1 MSIVIRDLK
10 RGDQD
15 QVRKIVLEGLAERWG
30 QEFDPSYNKDLDDI
44 YGYYVD
50 RHHATVAVI
59 EEHQQL
65 QYQQQESVAI
75 NDEQQTH
82 SPMIIGCGVLLPLP
96 AEDVYGTW
104 CAEPES
110 IRKKAN
116 SAGLTKLCRMMRL
129 SVSADR
135 RGQGLAKKMIRHL
148 IEKARERQFD
158 LILVE
163 TEVLWTS
170 AVQIYK
176 SEGFSVAEADEENIH
191 YTYRL

>member
-1 MSIVIRDLK
+1 MTVMIRDLQ
-10 RGDQD
+10 RSDQD
-15 QVRKIVLEGLAERWG
+15 QVRKMVLEGLAERWG
-30 QEFDPSYNKDLDDI
+30 QEFDPAYNKDLDDI
-44 YGYYVD
+44 YGYYIA

-59 EEHQQL
+59 TED
-65 QYQQQESVAI
+65 QQQASNPV
-75 NDEQQTH
+75 
-82 SPMIIGCGVLLPLP
+82 IIGCGILLPLP

-110 IRKKAN
+110 IREKAN

-135 RGQGLAKKMIRHL
+135 RGQGLAKMMIRHL
-148 IEKARERQFD
+148 IEKARERGFE

-176 SEGFSVAEADEENIH
+176 SEGFSVAEADDENVH

>member
-1 MSIVIRDLK
+1 MPIVIRDLK
-10 RGDQD
+10 KSDQD
-15 QVRKIVLEGLAERWG
+15 QVRNIILEGLAERWG
-30 QEFDPSYNKDLDDI
+30 QEFDPTFNKDLDDI

-59 EEHQQL
+59 EE
-65 QYQQQESVAI
+65 YQQQRYQPQEGAAI
-75 NDEQQTH
+75 TDEQQTH
-82 SPMIIGCGVLLPLP
+82 SPVIIGCGVLLPLP

-110 IRKKAN
+110 IREKAN

-148 IEKARERQFD
+148 IETARERQFD

-163 TEVLWTS
+163 TEVLWES

-176 SEGFSVAEADEENIH
+176 SEGFFVAEADDENIH